1 MKTPDQLIDDLIA
14 LAFAE
19 DIGDGDHTPLCCI
32 HADEMGR
39 SKLLV

>member
-19 DIGDGDHTPLCCI
+19 EYRRWRPYDVVLHTC
-32 HADEMGR
+32 R
-39 SKLLV
+39 